1 MKKVKSVSI
10 NPNHTFS
17 KNRVNQI
24 KLIEGLGVEG
34 DSHFGK
40 NVQHRF
46 LAKKNPNQ
54 DNLRQVHL
62 IHFELLEELNGKG
75 FKVLEGDLGE
85 NITTFG
91 IDLLSL
97 PTNTILKI
105 GNAVKIKITGLR
117 NPCLQLDNFQK
128 GLLKAVVEKDVKGNV
143 IRKCGVMGIVEKGGQ
158 IKVDD
163 EIELI
168 YPNEPYEKLVCV

>member
-1 MKKVKSVSI
+1 M
-10 NPNHTFS
+10 
-17 KNRVNQI
+17 
-24 KLIEGLGVEG
+24 IEGLGVDG

-46 LAKKNPNQ
+46 LAKKYPNLE
-54 DNLRQVHL
+54 NLRQVHL
-62 IHFELLEELNGKG
+62 IHFELLEELNSKG
-75 FKVLEGDLGE
+75 FTVLEGDLGE

-105 GNAVKIKITGLR
+105 GNSVKIKITGLR

-128 GLLKAVVEKDVKGNV
+128 GLLKAVVEKDEKDNV

-168 YPNEPYEKLVCV
+168 YPNEPYEKLICV